1 MIKKRILTHGAPL
14 AFFFVLGVFCISP
27 QKGSIQDHAAKAV
40 TVPIRIFSQFPN
52 ISSTM
57 TGREPMRVEGADRL
71 CNACRS
77 IEEKLILWML
87 LDTGLRMS
95 ELRGQMS

>member
-40 TVPIRIFSQFPN
+40 SVPIRISAN
-52 ISSTM
+52 SRTISSTS
-57 TGREPMRVEGADRL
+57 TGSG
-71 CNACRS
+71 C
-77 IEEKLILWML
+77 
-87 LDTGLRMS
+87 LRNS
-95 ELRGQMS
+95 

>member
-1 MIKKRILTHGAPL
+1 
-14 AFFFVLGVFCISP
+14 
-27 QKGSIQDHAAKAV
+27 
-40 TVPIRIFSQFPN
+40 
-52 ISSTM
+52 M

-71 CNACRS
+71 CNACRT

-95 ELRGQMS
+95 ELRGQMSPCT